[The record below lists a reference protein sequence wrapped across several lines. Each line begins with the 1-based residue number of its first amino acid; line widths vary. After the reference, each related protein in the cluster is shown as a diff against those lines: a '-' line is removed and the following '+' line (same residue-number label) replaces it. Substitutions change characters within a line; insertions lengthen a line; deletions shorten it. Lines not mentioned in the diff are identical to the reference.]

1 MSVSTTLFDKEEITV
16 TENNSTKTI
25 RIKAETLLRL
35 YGMKALV
42 GIDSD
47 NNMPTL
53 DTVINAGL
61 DAYQRITAQSGTQR
75 PQHREQLPA

>member
-1 MSVSTTLFDKEEITV
+1 MTD
-16 TENNSTKTI
+16 NNSTKTI

-42 GIDSD
+42 GIDAE

-61 DAYQRITAQSGTQR
+61 DAYQHIATQSGTQR
-75 PQHREQLPA
+75 PQYCERLPA

>member
-1 MSVSTTLFDKEEITV
+1 MSVSTTLFDKEENTM

-35 YGMKALV
+35 YGMKAIV
-42 GIDSD
+42 GIDAE

-61 DAYQRITAQSGTQR
+61 DAYQRIAMQSGTQR
-75 PQHREQLPA
+75 PQHCERLPA

>member
-1 MSVSTTLFDKEEITV
+1 MTD
-16 TENNSTKTI
+16 NNSTKTI

-61 DAYQRITAQSGTQR
+61 DAYQRITAQSGTHR
-75 PQHREQLPA
+75 PQHRERLPA

>member
-1 MSVSTTLFDKEEITV
+1 M

-42 GIDSD
+42 GIDSG
-47 NNMPTL
+47 NNMPTCPRR
-53 DTVINAGL
+53 VNIAGFTYRSG
-61 DAYQRITAQSGTQR
+61 DCSGEEAGGVTFFGMIITSTR
-75 PQHREQLPA
+75 R